1 MKLKS
6 LLPQIKYLTPN
17 FDREWMEAIRY
28 PEFVEMGK
36 EGWIELAQKGK
47 VIHYSDIKGVLGNVD
62 LNFTSLNPQKQKRV
76 SQLIS
81 KGVLEYPIVV
91 KFSSTDYD
99 LVGGNTRLSALVK
112 MGYNPKLWV
121 VDISLQNL

>member
-36 EGWIELAQKGK
+36 ENWIKLAQKGK
-47 VIHYSDIKGVLGNVD
+47 VVNYSDIKRVLGNVD
-62 LNFTSLNPQKQKRV
+62 LDFHALHPEKQKRV
-76 SQLIS
+76 SHLIS
-81 KGVLEYPIVV
+81 KGVLEYPMVV
-91 KFSSTDYD
+91 KFSDTDYD
-99 LVGGNTRLSALVK
+99 LIGGNTRLAGLVK

-121 VDISLQNL
+121 VEL

>member
-36 EGWIELAQKGK
+36 ENWIELAKNGK
-47 VIHYSDIKGVLGNVD
+47 VMNYSDIKGVLGNVD
-62 LNFTSLNPQKQKRV
+62 LDFHTLEPEKQKRV
-76 SQLIS
+76 SHLIS
-81 KGVLEYPIVV
+81 KGVLEYPMVV
-91 KFSSTDYD
+91 KFSNTDYD
-99 LVGGNTRLSALVK
+99 LIGGNTRLAGLVK
-112 MGYNPKLWV
+112 SGYNPKLWV
-121 VDISLQNL
+121 VEL